1 MINIKIELKKLR
13 DTGEYSPNQLK
24 EIKEQWEYENEVEKE
39 KERERKQQERERKQ
53 QEREEARRK
62 KLERLGKYR
71 TEQGRFLHY
80 LVAEDMTKENPCIN
94 VNGSIAIWDGYAYTF
109 DVLEF
114 VRTRIKEYDKETT
127 KRDRIEVYNTIVD
140 NIYDYPKFTQVD
152 KYRIAFDNGVLN
164 INTLEFE
171 TGTHQEYAILN
182 HIPHEYIEGV
192 EEQEEVKTWLKNLA
206 DNDEN
211 VYSLLLQLI
220 GYPML
225 VNCNLRTAFMLM
237 GKAQGGKT
245 KFMEHV
251 QFLYGSKNYT
261 TFDIDEINGRFNKVQ
276 TCGKLFNYSDDI
288 DSGYIEKPNFL
299 KRLISGLSLMQ
310 VEKKGIDGYGL
321 PFYAKI
327 IMSMNEFPKIKL
339 DSDITAWKSRLNI
352 INFKHKFDKNPRYDE
367 WANETL
373 RNTEAISW
381 LITEAV
387 KAINKAVD
395 DGQFCYLDE
404 SSFNRFVENINPILS
419 EAIEKSIDDWKEVYD
434 VKKWY
439 DEQKELNASKTS
451 FNSFMKMFNSVSTN
465 KEIYK
470 TRHTSKKT
478 KITTYVYRVR
488 EIKQQQ

>member
-1 MINIKIELKKLR
+1 MINIKIEMKKLK
-13 DTGEYSPNQLK
+13 DTGDYSPNQLA
-24 EIKEQWEYENEVEKE
+24 EIKEQWEYENAVEKQKIQDE
-39 KERERKQQERERKQ
+39 KDRKRKL
-53 QEREEARRK
+53 

-80 LVAEDMTKENPCIN
+80 LVAEDMVKDNPCIN
-94 VNGSIAIWDGYAYTF
+94 VNGSIAIWNGYAYTF
-109 DVLEF
+109 DVSEF
-114 VRTRIKEYDKETT
+114 VRTRIKEYDRETT
-127 KRDRIEVYNTIVD
+127 KRDRVEVYNTIVD
-140 NIYDYPKFTQVD
+140 NIYDYPKFSEVD

-171 TGTHQEYAILN
+171 NGVHKEYAILN
-182 HIPHEYIEGV
+182 HIPHEYIENV
-192 EEQEEVKTWLKNLA
+192 EEQTEVKAWLMNLA

-211 VYSLLLQLI
+211 VYNLLLQLI

-251 QFLYGSKNYT
+251 QYIYGSKNYT

-276 TCGKLFNYSDDI
+276 SCGKLFNYSDDI

-339 DSDITAWKSRLNI
+339 DSDITAWKTRLNI
-352 INFKHKFDKNPRYDE
+352 INFKHKFEKNPKYDE
-367 WANETL
+367 WVDQTL
-373 RNTEAISW
+373 RTQDAVSW

-387 KAINKAVD
+387 KAINKAVE
-395 DGQFCYLDE
+395 DGKFCYLDE
-404 SSFNRFVENINPILS
+404 ELFNRFVENINPILS
-419 EAIEKSIDDWKEVYD
+419 EALDMSVDDWKEVYD
-434 VKKWY
+434 VKVWY
-439 DEQKELNASKTS
+439 NEQKELTASKTS
-451 FNSFMKMFNSVSTN
+451 FKSFMKMFNSVSTN
-465 KEIYK
+465 KEIYRTQQTIK
-470 TRHTSKKT
+470 SLNRKDN
-478 KITTYVYRVR
+478 VYRVR
-488 EIKQQQ
+488 EKAHE

>member
-1 MINIKIELKKLR
+1 MINIKIELKKLK

-24 EIKEQWEYENEVEKE
+24 EIKEKWEYENELEKE
-39 KERERKQQERERKQ
+39 KKQ
-53 QEREEARRK
+53 RK

-71 TEQGRFLHY
+71 SEQGRFLHY
-80 LVAEDMTKENPCIN
+80 LVAEDIVKDNPCIN
-94 VNGSIAIWDGYAYTF
+94 VNGSVAIWDGYAYTF
-109 DVLEF
+109 DVSEF
-114 VRTRIKEYDKETT
+114 VRTRIKEYDRETT
-127 KRDRIEVYNTIVD
+127 KRDRVEVYNTIVD
-140 NIYDYPKFTQVD
+140 NIFDYPKFTQVD
-152 KYRIAFDNGVLN
+152 KYRIAFNNGVLN

-171 TGTHQEYAILN
+171 NGTHKEYAILN
-182 HIPHEYIEGV
+182 HIPHDYIENV
-192 EEQEEVKTWLKNLA
+192 EEQTEVKTWLMNLA

-211 VYSLLLQLI
+211 VYKLLLQLI

-245 KFMEHV
+245 KFMEHI
-251 QFLYGSKNYT
+251 QYLYGSKNYT

-327 IMSMNEFPKIKL
+327 IMSMNEFPRIKL

-367 WANETL
+367 WVEKTL
-373 RNTEAISW
+373 RTADAVSW
-381 LITEAV
+381 LITESV
-387 KAINKAVD
+387 KAINKAVE
-395 DGQFCYLDE
+395 DGKFCYVDE
-404 SSFNRFVENINPILS
+404 ESFNKFIENINPILS
-419 EAIEKSIDDWKEVYD
+419 KALEMSLDDWQEVYD
-434 VKKWY
+434 IKQWY
-439 DEQKELNASKTS
+439 DEERELTASKTS
-451 FNSFMKMFNSVSTN
+451 FNAFMKMFNSVSTDL
-465 KEIYK
+465 KIYRGK
-470 TRHTSKKT
+470 RHSKALDK
-478 KITTYVYRVR
+478 YVSIYRIG
-488 EIKQQQ
+488 EK

>member
-1 MINIKIELKKLR
+1 MINIRIELKKLK

-24 EIKEQWEYENEVEKE
+24 EIKEQWEYENEVEK
-39 KERERKQQERERKQ
+39 QQERERKQ
-53 QEREEARRK
+53 QEKEEARRI

-80 LVAEDMTKENPCIN
+80 LVAEDMTKDNPCIN
-94 VNGSIAIWDGYAYTF
+94 INGSIAIWDGCAYTF

-114 VRTRIKEYDKETT
+114 VRTRIKEFDKETT
-127 KRDRIEVYNTIVD
+127 KRDRIEVYNTIID

-152 KYRIAFDNGVLN
+152 KYRIAFNNGVLN
-164 INTLEFE
+164 INTLEFKV
-171 TGTHQEYAILN
+171 GKHQEYAILN
-182 HIPHEYIEGV
+182 HIPHDYV
-192 EEQEEVKTWLKNLA
+192 ENVEDQTEVKQWLMNLA
-206 DNDEN
+206 DNNEMA
-211 VYSLLLQLI
+211 YKLLLQLV

-251 QFLYGSKNYT
+251 QYIYGNKNYS
-261 TFDIDEINGRFNKVQ
+261 TFDIDEINSRFNKVQ

-310 VEKKGIDGYGL
+310 VEKKGVDGYGL

-339 DSDITAWKSRLNI
+339 DSDITAWQSRLNI

-367 WANETL
+367 WAENTL
-373 RNTEAISW
+373 RTSEAVSW
-381 LITEAV
+381 LITEAA
-387 KAINKAVD
+387 KAINEAVEE
-395 DGQFCYLDE
+395 GKFCYYDSE
-404 SSFNRFVENINPILS
+404 AFDKFIENINPILS
-419 EAIEKSIDDWKEVYD
+419 KALEMKLDDWSEVYD
-434 VKKWY
+434 IKQWY
-439 DEQKELNASKTS
+439 DEQKELTASKTS
-451 FNSFMKMFNSVSTN
+451 FNAFMNMYNHVSTTLQ
-465 KEIYK
+465 IYK
-470 TRHTSKKT
+470 GRHTIKSLNKV
-478 KITTYVYRVR
+478 VYIFRIR
-488 EIKQQQ
+488 EKNQQ

>member
-1 MINIKIELKKLR
+1 MINIRIELKKLK

-24 EIKEQWEYENEVEKE
+24 EIKEQWEYENEVEKQA
-39 KERERKQQERERKQ
+39 ERDRKQAERDRKQ
-53 QEREEARRK
+53 AEREEKRRI

-80 LVAEDMTKENPCIN
+80 LVAEDMTKDNPCIN

-109 DVLEF
+109 DVLDF
-114 VRTRIKEYDKETT
+114 VRTRIKEFDKETT

-152 KYRIAFDNGVLN
+152 KYRIAFNNGVLN
-164 INTLEFE
+164 INTLEFKE
-171 TGTHQEYAILN
+171 GVHREYAILN
-182 HIPHEYIEGV
+182 HIPHDYVENV
-192 EEQEEVKTWLKNLA
+192 EEQQDVKQWLMNLA
-206 DNDEN
+206 DNDER
-211 VYSLLLQLI
+211 VYKLLLQLI

-251 QFLYGSKNYT
+251 QYIYGNKNYS
-261 TFDIDEINGRFNKVQ
+261 TFDIDEINSRFNRVQ

-310 VEKKGIDGYGL
+310 VEKKGVDGYGL

-339 DSDITAWKSRLNI
+339 DSDITAWRSRLNI
-352 INFKHKFDKNPRYDE
+352 INFKHKFEKNPKYDE
-367 WANETL
+367 WVESTL
-373 RNTEAISW
+373 RTPNAISW
-381 LITEAV
+381 LITESV
-387 KAINKAVD
+387 KAINEAVE
-395 DGQFCYLDE
+395 DGNFCYCDME
-404 SSFNRFVENINPILS
+404 SFNKFIENINPILS
-419 EAIEKSIDDWKEVYD
+419 KSLEMTLDDWKEIYNI
-434 VKKWY
+434 KQWY
-439 DEQKELNASKTS
+439 DEQKELTSSKTS
-451 FNSFMKMFNSVSTN
+451 FNAFMKTFNQVSTTL
-465 KEIYK
+465 EIYRGRQKIKALDK
-470 TRHTSKKT
+470 T
-478 KITTYVYRVR
+478 IYIYR
-488 EIKQQQ
+488 IKEKDQE